1 MKDTV
6 TAKALKCEIIKT
18 EKGLPEFKVI
28 DYTDP
33 ENISFTY
40 EKGDIIKPDVVNDT
54 YINLMLNVEQ
64 YKQCK
69 SELLTSVMVYRIV
82 ERLDYIS
89 ANTLKEVREGLNR
102 KLQGKVAEDIL
113 PEQYKKNKI
122 MI

>member
-6 TAKALKCEIIKT
+6 TAKELKCEIIKT

-113 PEQYKKNKI
+113 PEQYKKK
-122 MI
+122 